1 MWIWC
6 FRIQLFLGCLG
17 FVNAFKDSS
26 LLPDLIESSGK
37 KCWGYEKG
45 CSFENS
51 YSKDRLRCHKPSRWP
66 SARTKE
72 DQMNA
77 FFDQADFGYV
87 RQRMESMQP
96 ICSSNR
102 ESGAFLECTDHLRFC
117 RGRNILFDF
126 KSLNAKRSKRYRDDV
141 IHEGEVGGDCDSF
154 DKELLRKRSDEK
166 SYLQSWGHEL
176 TNFESSSEYAVTDK
190 NCDIIYERPTILFK
204 LDASV
209 NMYHH
214 FCDFINLFASQF
226 INGTFN
232 DDVDIVWWETHSTGY
247 QDRYF
252 GATWKAFSKHAPHEL
267 ISLDQKRVCFR
278 NVMFPLLARQRFGLY
293 YNMPLIDGCEEA
305 RFIDGSTMSM
315 RYVYF

>member
-1 MWIWC
+1 MHS
-6 FRIQLFLGCLG
+6 RIL
-17 FVNAFKDSS
+17 S
-26 LLPDLIESSGK
+26 LLPDERNAGDTRRAVHLRTATP
-37 KCWGYEKG
+37 
-45 CSFENS
+45 
-51 YSKDRLRCHKPSRWP
+51 KDRLRCHKPSRWP

-102 ESGAFLECTDHLRFC
+102 EWRLSECTDHLRFC

-166 SYLQSWGHEL
+166 SYLQEL
-176 TNFESSSEYAVTDK
+176 
-190 NCDIIYERPTILFK
+190 
-204 LDASV
+204 
-209 NMYHH
+209 
-214 FCDFINLFASQF
+214 F

-293 YNMPLIDGCEEA
+293 YNMPLVGLCLRRI
-305 RFIDGSTMSM
+305 
-315 RYVYF
+315 